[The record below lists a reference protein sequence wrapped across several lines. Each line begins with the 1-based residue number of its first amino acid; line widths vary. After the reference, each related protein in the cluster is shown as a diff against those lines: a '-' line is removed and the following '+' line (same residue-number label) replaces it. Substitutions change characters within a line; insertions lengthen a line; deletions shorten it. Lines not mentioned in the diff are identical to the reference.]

1 MRISARWREEAKKRA
16 AHEAADQVRD
26 GFVIGIGSGT
36 TVEYAIREIGERVR
50 NGQIKV
56 LCIPTSYQVQMLA
69 SKCGITMT
77 SLFEHPEPDLSI
89 DGCDQI
95 DERLN
100 MIKGGGGALSLEK
113 VVEASSKS
121 VVVVADETKL
131 TRRLGA
137 NRPVPIEVIPPAVPS
152 VLKRISGMGG
162 RGEVR
167 MAVGKVGPVI
177 TDNGNIL
184 IDADL
189 GVIRNPEKLEIELNN
204 IPGVVENG
212 LFVRLATL
220 AYIGT
225 RKMGVITLKSQ
236 KARKLTE

>member
-1 MRISARWREEAKKRA
+1 MKISARWREEAKKRA
-16 AHEAADQVRD
+16 ALQAADQVHD
-26 GFVIGIGSGT
+26 GFVVGIGSGT

-50 NGQIKV
+50 SGQIEV
-56 LCIPTSYQVQMLA
+56 LCIPTSYQVQMLT
-69 SKCGITMT
+69 SKCGISLT

-100 MIKGGGGALSLEK
+100 MIKGGGGALTLEK

-121 VVVVADETKL
+121 VVVVVDETKL
-131 TRRLGA
+131 TRQLGA

-162 RGEVR
+162 KGEVR
-167 MAVGKVGPVI
+167 MAVGKVGPVV
-177 TDNGNIL
+177 TDNGNLL

-189 GVIRNPEKLEIELNN
+189 GVIQNPEELEIELNS

-220 AYIGT
+220 AYVGT
-225 RKMGVITLKSQ
+225 RKMDVITLKS
-236 KARKLTE
+236 KARKLTT